1 MSRESEFAKRH
12 PVVIMVYVLAC
23 MIWTMVVRHPAAIVV
38 SFVGA
43 SVFYVALA
51 GIIRW
56 LQLWIPAGMMLVF
69 AAVILFLAGGSPKK
83 SARPEPKKQTSAE
96 VAAPVISMLDTP
108 KVR

>member
-12 PVVIMVYVLAC
+12 PVVILVYVLAC

-43 SVFYVALA
+43 SVCYVALA

-69 AAVILFLAGGSPKK
+69 AAVILLILLVQLFQTVGTKLAVKCDKRLKK
-83 SARPEPKKQTSAE
+83 C
-96 VAAPVISMLDTP
+96 
-108 KVR
+108 